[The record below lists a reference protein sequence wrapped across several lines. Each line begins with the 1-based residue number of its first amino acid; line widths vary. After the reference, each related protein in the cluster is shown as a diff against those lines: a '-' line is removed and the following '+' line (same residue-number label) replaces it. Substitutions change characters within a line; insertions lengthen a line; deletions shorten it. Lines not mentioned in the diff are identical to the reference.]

1 MRNDSYNRDPEIFR
15 CVNYSVSVKL
25 IFMKLKTT
33 AYFIHC
39 IKLSES
45 MYTNINFP
53 AVFYINGDKI
63 PYVSYFIDNYK
74 TYCLKTQNTLKKRK
88 RL

>member
-1 MRNDSYNRDPEIFR
+1 MTVITEIQKYFR
-15 CVNYSVSVKL
+15 CVHYSVSVKL
-25 IFMKLKTT
+25 IFMKLKKT

-53 AVFYINGDKI
+53 AVFYVNGDKI
-63 PYVSYFIDNYK
+63 AYM
-74 TYCLKTQNTLKKRK
+74 CLILLTIIQLIA
-88 RL
+88 